1 MLNWLYLFDTFK
13 FFKLFPFGVRIF
25 VLILAYPGQKF
36 KYDNGAVW
44 GLLQN
49 KRNLINK
56 RKKLGGRGPFQTFL
70 GSFRTRIRMWIRIRV
85 SRQPEST
92 GWPGCRVAWLATPP
106 SPGSSG
112 IPRTELYQCVYLLAV
127 CVGWKSGAHTCKT
140 RWVLLFCSFV
150 RLRMR
155 IFGPII
161 DSPHRTHT
169 WLALRNLL
177 HFVFV

>member
-1 MLNWLYLFDTFK
+1 MLNWHYVFDTFK

-70 GSFRTRIRMWIRIRV
+70 GSFRTRIRMCRFGFGFLGSRSRRV
-85 SRQPEST
+85 GQVAALP
-92 GWPGCRVAWLATPP
+92 GWPLRPVPDRLGFPGRNYINAYIYWPCALAE
-106 SPGSSG
+106 SPGPTHAKPGGSCFFAPLS
-112 IPRTELYQCVYLLAV
+112 V
-127 CVGWKSGAHTCKT
+127 CECGF
-140 RWVLLFCSFV
+140 L
-150 RLRMR
+150 
-155 IFGPII
+155 GP
-161 DSPHRTHT
+161 
-169 WLALRNLL
+169 
-177 HFVFV
+177 

>member
-1 MLNWLYLFDTFK
+1 MWWYIRIFMLNWHYVFDTFK

-70 GSFRTRIRMWIRIRV
+70 GSFRTRIRIDSDSGFSAAGVDGLARLPRCLVGHSAQSRIV
-85 SRQPEST
+85 
-92 GWPGCRVAWLATPP
+92 WD
-106 SPGSSG
+106 SPDGTIS
-112 IPRTELYQCVYLLAV
+112 
-127 CVGWKSGAHTCKT
+127 
-140 RWVLLFCSFV
+140 
-150 RLRMR
+150 MR
-155 IFGPII
+155 ISIGRVCWLKVRGPHMQN
-161 DSPHRTHT
+161 PVGP
-169 WLALRNLL
+169 AFLL
-177 HFVFV
+177 LCPSANADFWAHNR